1 LASIHPPIITEADVH
16 AVRAVIAGTASPDEQ
31 KRAMLWIGDQACRRM
46 DSPYEPG
53 LEDIDQGVLMGRHMV
68 GVLISNMTTARTL
81 AAAKISDQERA
92 GAGTANFNPNAPDPR
107 INRKRRNQP

>member
-1 LASIHPPIITEADVH
+1 MANIHPPITTESDVH

-53 LEDIDQGVLMGRHMV
+53 VDLFDQGVLMGRHLV
-68 GVLISNMTTARTL
+68 GVLISNMTTGRTL
-81 AAAKISDQERA
+81 EAARAADRERA
-92 GAGTANFNPNAPDPR
+92 GAVPQSSPLVLPTRKP
-107 INRKRRNQP
+107 KRR